1 MYSTVRTM
9 MLSGEIL
16 MEYPKFGTRRIGI
29 TAFPLVRNTYVPGT
43 VVYGIYSN
51 SARGICIVQQYNN
64 FVEGMQLC

>member
-1 MYSTVRTM
+1 
-9 MLSGEIL
+9 